1 MPDRWIRGPIGL
13 DSERRVTRAGCR
25 TVLVVIPA
33 MAAGTRLRDLVSLL
47 RSDHRV
53 QCLFAVP
60 DGHDA
65 WAGTA
70 EFAAA
75 RGGLVIPWHQAVNHR
90 FDLVLAAGYTGLTEI
105 HGRILVIPHGAS
117 SLMSR
122 KYSRDAG
129 PHGRPHTGLARE
141 TLTSRGKLIP
151 SALGLT
157 HDDDLAALRKSCP
170 EALPVAVVAG
180 DICYDRLVVSASL
193 RDDYRRAL
201 GVADDER
208 LVTVS
213 STWSTASV
221 FGRHPGLCRRL
232 LTEAAGT
239 PYRIALIL
247 HPNVWAV
254 HGRGQVTAWMAD
266 CVDDGLLVI
275 PPEEGWR
282 ATTVASDR
290 VIGDYGSTT
299 QYAAAIGKPVALA
312 AYPERAIRTRSLAD
326 RLAKVA
332 PRLDLSR
339 SLLPQL
345 ERAEPHTRLTKFLTS
360 RPGRSAAI
368 LRRTMYDLLELAEP
382 AGEARLG
389 AVPLPEPVAP

>member
-1 MPDRWIRGPIGL
+1 
-13 DSERRVTRAGCR
+13 
-25 TVLVVIPA
+25 
-33 MAAGTRLRDLVSLL
+33 MAAGTRLVDLVSLL
-47 RSDHRV
+47 RSDHHI
-53 QCLFAVP
+53 QCLYAVP
-60 DGHDA
+60 DGHDS

-70 EFAAA
+70 EFAAT

-105 HGRILVIPHGAS
+105 RGRILVIPHGAS

-129 PHGRPHTGLARE
+129 PHGSPHTGLARE
-141 TLTSRGKLIP
+141 TLTSRGRLIP

-180 DICYDRLVVSASL
+180 DICYDRMIVSASF

-201 GVADDER
+201 GVADHER

-239 PYRIALIL
+239 PYRIALVL

-254 HGRGQVTAWMAD
+254 HGRGQVTAWLAD
-266 CVDDGLLVI
+266 CVDDGLLLI

-282 ATTVASDR
+282 ATTVASDH

-299 QYAAAIGKPVALA
+299 QYAAAIGKPITLA
-312 AYPERAIRTRSLAD
+312 AYPERAVRKGSIAD

-332 PRLDLSR
+332 SRLDLTCA
-339 SLLPQL
+339 LLPQL
-345 ERAEPHTRLTKFLTS
+345 ERAEPDARIAEFVTS

-368 LRRTMYDLLELAEP
+368 LRRTMYGLLDLAEP

-389 AVPLPEPVAP
+389 AVPVPVPVAL